1 MQMIRPGFGIIF
13 FLALRGVRKHAFSSF
28 LAILTIA
35 MAVGLFLSTWKINDD
50 TRLAFNHSAGGF
62 DAVLGAR
69 GSKLQI
75 ILNSL
80 FHLESSPGNLS
91 WEQYEIIR
99 NTKGVKEAYP
109 IAVGDNYLGYRLV
122 GTAPEL
128 LTSHQWKPGQGYQV
142 EEGGRVFSPLA
153 KEAVVGSLVA
163 QKIGLQVGDQF
174 HPYHG
179 LHFKEENKH
188 RDIYVVV
195 GILKA
200 TGTPADRVIWVP
212 IKGIQLMDGHDKSMS
227 HSLSAVLLSL
237 KGAAGFSLDMK
248 YNRQGNVATLA
259 WPVASTLS
267 SFLDKFSWFQKILE
281 LVAGMIA
288 GVGALIIVL
297 TLRNSMN
304 ERRREFAI
312 LRCLG
317 ASRTSVSTVIISQS
331 LILACLGVIAGFC
344 FHFLIHIF
352 VSHVIRENTGV
363 LMSGFSVGFV
373 GLYVFCSVLVI
384 GLISGILPARQ
395 VYKAD
400 LSENLKHHT

>member
-1 MQMIRPGFGIIF
+1 MYMIRPGLSIAL

-28 LAILTIA
+28 LAIFTIA
-35 MAVGLFLSTWKINDD
+35 MAAGLFLSTWKINDE
-50 TRLAFNHSAGGF
+50 TRRAFNHSSSGF

-80 FHLESSPGNLS
+80 FHVEASPGNLP
-91 WEQYEIIR
+91 WEQYEIIKK
-99 NTKGVKEAYP
+99 TKGVKEAYP

-122 GTAPEL
+122 GTEPDL
-128 LTSHQWKPGQGYQV
+128 LLKHEWKPGHHYKT
-142 EEGGRVFSPLA
+142 EAGGRIFTPLA
-153 KEAVVGSLVA
+153 KEAVVGSFVA
-163 QKIGLQVGDQF
+163 RKIGLQVGDQF

-179 LHFKEENKH
+179 LNFKEENKH

-195 GILKA
+195 GILEA

-212 IKGIQLMDGHDKSMS
+212 IKGIQFMDGHDQSMS

-248 YNRQGNVATLA
+248 YNKQGNVATMA

-267 SFLDKFSWFQKILE
+267 SFFDKFSWFQKVLE

-288 GVGALIIVL
+288 IVGSLIIVL
-297 TLRNSMN
+297 TLRSSMN
-304 ERRREFAI
+304 ERKREFAI

-317 ASRTSVSTVIISQS
+317 ASRQIVSSVMVLQS
-331 LILACLGVIAGFC
+331 LILACCGAFSGFL
-344 FHFLIHIF
+344 FQYIIHFLASYI
-352 VSHVIRENTGV
+352 IRENTGV
-363 LMSGFSVGFV
+363 LMHDFSIDIMGA
-373 GLYVFCSVLVI
+373 YVFGTVLLI
-384 GLISGILPARQ
+384 GLAGGVLPARQ
-395 VYKAD
+395 VYKAE
-400 LSENLKHHT
+400 LSENLKQTT

>member
-1 MQMIRPGFGIIF
+1 MQMIRPGLGIIF
-13 FLALRGVRKHAFSSF
+13 FLALRGLQKHAFSSF

-50 TRLAFNHSAGGF
+50 TRLAFHHSAGGF

-91 WEQYEIIR
+91 WEQYEIIQ

-122 GTAPEL
+122 GTDPEL
-128 LTSHQWKPGQGYQV
+128 LTSHQWKPGQGYEV
-142 EEGGRVFSPLA
+142 EEGGRVFSSLA

-163 QKIGLQVGDQF
+163 QKVGLQVGDQF

-179 LHFKEENKH
+179 LNFKEENKH
-188 RDIYVVV
+188 KDIYVVV
-195 GILKA
+195 GILEA

-267 SFLDKFSWFQKILE
+267 SFFDKFTWFQKILE

-288 GVGALIIVL
+288 VVGTLIIVL
-297 TLRNSMN
+297 TLRSSMN

-317 ASRTSVSTVIISQS
+317 ASRQSVSTVIISQS
-331 LILACLGVIAGFC
+331 LILACLGVMAGF
-344 FHFLIHIF
+344 FVHFLIHIF
-352 VSHVIRENTGV
+352 VSHIIQENTGV
-363 LMSGFSVGFV
+363 LMSDFSVGFMGV
-373 GLYVFCSVLVI
+373 YVFCAVLFV
-384 GLISGILPARQ
+384 GLASGILPARQ